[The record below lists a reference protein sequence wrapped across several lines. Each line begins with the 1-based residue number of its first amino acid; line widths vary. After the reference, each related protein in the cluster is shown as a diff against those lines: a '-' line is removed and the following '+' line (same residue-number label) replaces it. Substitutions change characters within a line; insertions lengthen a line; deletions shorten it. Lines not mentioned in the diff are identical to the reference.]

1 MTMAAPS
8 TVRISALTPGR
19 LGRPI
24 PFQAI
29 VVPLLVLSMLPLPL
43 VTIRS
48 AGFGFGTLAAPLFL
62 AIGLALARRRL
73 GTVEI
78 PYLWLFVAL
87 MTVAVI
93 SVVNSWLFWDPN
105 VGTSMERGSGHRWI
119 GYQVTALYFL
129 PCPFLALPPGPVLAR
144 R

>member
-1 MTMAAPS
+1 MAASFPTRVSAPS
-8 TVRISALTPGR
+8 HGR

-62 AIGLALARRRL
+62 AIGVALARRRL

-78 PYLWLFVAL
+78 PYVWLFVAL
-87 MTVAVI
+87 MTVAAI
-93 SVVNSWLFWDPN
+93 SVVNSWLFW
-105 VGTSMERGSGHRWI
+105 
-119 GYQVTALYFL
+119 
-129 PCPFLALPPGPVLAR
+129 
-144 R
+144 

>member
-1 MTMAAPS
+1 LPVTAAAWPAPPS
-8 TVRISALTPGR
+8 ATRAGLR
-19 LGRPI
+19 REI
-24 PFQAI
+24 PLQAI

-87 MTVAVI
+87 RTVAAM
-93 SVVNSWLFWDPN
+93 SVGNSWLFWDPN
-105 VGTSMERGSGHRWI
+105 AGKSRERGSGHRWLA
-119 GYQVTALYFL
+119 YKVRALT
-129 PCPFLALPPGPVLAR
+129 FLA
-144 R
+144 

>member
-29 VVPLLVLSMLPLPL
+29 VVPLLVLSMLPIPL
-43 VTIRS
+43 ITIRS

-62 AIGLALARRRL
+62 SIGLALARQRRRPIE
-73 GTVEI
+73 V
-78 PYLWLFVAL
+78 PYVWLFVVL
-87 MTVAVI
+87 MIAGGFF
-93 SVVNSWLFWDPN
+93 SL
-105 VGTSMERGSGHRWI
+105 H
-119 GYQVTALYFL
+119 
-129 PCPFLALPPGPVLAR
+129 
-144 R
+144 